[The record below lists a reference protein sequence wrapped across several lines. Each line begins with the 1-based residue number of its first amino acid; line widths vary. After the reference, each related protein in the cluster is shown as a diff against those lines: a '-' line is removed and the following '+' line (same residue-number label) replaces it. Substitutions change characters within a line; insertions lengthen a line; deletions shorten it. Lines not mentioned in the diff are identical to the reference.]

1 MHDFVE
7 QLKKLRN
14 EDETLWL
21 ITRVEILDYFGKT
34 SNQGVKDL
42 IRDVLNRL
50 SGEIDESIGRE
61 KEIL

>member
-1 MHDFVE
+1 MNDFVK
-7 QLKKLRN
+7 QLEKLRN

-42 IRDVLNRL
+42 IRAALNRL
-50 SGEIDESIGRE
+50 SGEIDESIARE

>member
-14 EDETLWL
+14 EDKTLWL

>member
-42 IRDVLNRL
+42 IRDALNRL